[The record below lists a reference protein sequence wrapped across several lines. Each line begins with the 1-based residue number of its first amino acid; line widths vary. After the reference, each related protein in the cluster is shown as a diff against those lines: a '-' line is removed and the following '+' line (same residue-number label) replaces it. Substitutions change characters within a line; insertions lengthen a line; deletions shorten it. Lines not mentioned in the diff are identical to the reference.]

1 MVSPALVL
9 QFTIFVPLLAA
20 TGLILFRRQP
30 NLREGVTLVAGAILF
45 ALVLYLY
52 SNYQRNIIASV
63 HWLEIV
69 PGLALS
75 FRVEALSL
83 MFALVAS
90 LLWPVTTLYAIGY
103 MRAHEE
109 HNQTRFYLCFALAI
123 AATMAICFSANL
135 FTLFI
140 FYELLTLSTYPLVTH
155 SGTEGAKQGGRTYL
169 GILLSTSIVF
179 FLFAIILTWV
189 YAGTLEFVPG
199 GLFDET
205 VPQSVLSALLVLFF
219 FGVGKAA
226 LMPFHR
232 WLPAAMVAPTPV
244 SALLH
249 AVAVVKAG
257 VFTLLKISLFVF
269 GLDLLTQIQATQW
282 MLYVAG
288 TSVLLASIV
297 AIRQDNLKKR
307 LAYSTIGQLG
317 YITVGALL
325 ATQLGIIGGSM
336 HIVAHA
342 FGKITLFF
350 CAGAILVAAHKTKV
364 SELRGIGAQMPIT
377 MGAFFIASLSIIGV
391 PPGGGTWSKWYLML
405 GSLESGQW
413 FIVITLAISTL
424 LNIAYLLPIPVLAF
438 FPARG
443 SRVVISSQHIKEAPL
458 PALLALCLTATLSI
472 LLFLYPQPFYQL
484 SHAILVA
491 PGAPYALAGN

>member
-1 MVSPALVL
+1 MSLAVL
-9 QFTIFVPLLAA
+9 LQLTMIVPLLAA
-20 TGLILFRRQP
+20 VGLLVFRRQP
-30 NLREGVTLVAGAILF
+30 NIREAVTLIAGVVLF
-45 ALVLYLY
+45 VLVLQLY
-52 SNYQRNIIASV
+52 ANYQRNLIANV
-63 HWLEIV
+63 HWLEIL
-69 PGLALS
+69 PGLVLS

-83 MFALVAS
+83 MFALIAS

-109 HNQTRFYLCFALAI
+109 ENQTRFYLCFALAI

-155 SGTEGAKQGGRTYL
+155 AGTEEAKRGGRTYL

-179 FLFAIILTWV
+179 FLLAIIVTWV
-189 YAGTLEFVPG
+189 YAGTLDFLPG
-199 GLFDET
+199 GLFTDAT
-205 VPQSVLSALLVLFF
+205 PQWVLSVLLVLFF

-257 VFTLLKISLFVF
+257 VFTLLKISVFVF
-269 GLDLLTQIQATQW
+269 GLDLLAEIQATQW
-282 MLYVAG
+282 MLYLAG
-288 TSVLLASIV
+288 ASVLLASLV
-297 AIRQDNLKKR
+297 ALRQDNLKKR

-317 YITVGALL
+317 YISVGALL
-325 ATQLGIIGGSM
+325 ATELGIIGGSM

-377 MGAFFIASLSIIGV
+377 MAAFFIASLSIIGV

-413 FIVITLAISTL
+413 FIVITLALSTL
-424 LNIAYLLPIPVLAF
+424 LNIAYLLPIPILAF
-438 FPARG
+438 FPG
-443 SRVVISSQHIKEAPL
+443 GGGRVVISSEQIKEAPL

-472 LLFLYPQPFYQL
+472 LLFLYPQPFYGL
-484 SHAILVA
+484 SQAILA
-491 PGAPYALAGN
+491 DTGAPYAIAGN